1 MVMQLEERFIEH
13 LQTLVPDATHAHYL
27 LAVSGGK
34 DSTALVHLFQHHQLT
49 FEIAHCNFHLRGE
62 DSDHDEQFVQELAAQ
77 TGKQL
82 HVKSFDTLA
91 VQKKSGKSVEMV
103 ARELRYEW
111 FLTLCPEADYVVTAH
126 HADDNAETLLLNLT
140 RGTGLKG
147 MTGIPAR
154 NGRLLRPLLPF
165 TAEEILHYLHENQF
179 PYCTDQTNF
188 STQYQRNKIRH
199 EVLPVL
205 QDINPEIIHTLCNN
219 ISVFKQQ
226 YNFYLSEI
234 QKNISEITFTKDD
247 GFYISCEKLTSSKHA
262 RLLLYEALKSY
273 HFTPSQIEDLR
284 QSLEGISGKTFF
296 SSTHIAL
303 KDREFIIIK
312 KLEEA
317 KFFPKL
323 CQNLEELRAL
333 GFDVE
338 RFSMEHPPQ
347 FPAAADTIYVD
358 AEKMRFPMQVR
369 AWEEGDTFH
378 PFGMN
383 GKQKVSDLFNNLKIN
398 ILQKK
403 NIPLLLIGD
412 KIAWVVGIRADN
424 RFRITSST
432 NFYYTITYHGT
443 F

>member
-1 MVMQLEERFIEH
+1 MMPLEARFLEH
-13 LQTLVPDATHAHYL
+13 LQTLVPDAAHAHYL

-34 DSTALVHLFQHHQLT
+34 DSTALAHLFQHHALS

-62 DSDHDEQFVQELAAQ
+62 DSDRDEQFVQKLAAQ
-77 TGKQL
+77 MGKRL

-91 VQKKSGKSVEMV
+91 VQKNSGKSVEMV

-111 FLTLCPEADYVVTAH
+111 FQTLCPEADYVVTAH

-165 TAEEILHYLHENQF
+165 TAEEILHYLQENQF

-205 QDINPEIIHTLCNN
+205 RELNPEIIHTLCNN
-219 ISVFKQQ
+219 ISVFQQQ
-226 YNFYLSEI
+226 YDFYLSEI
-234 QKNISEITFTKDD
+234 QKYISEITFTKDD
-247 GFYISCEKLTSSKHA
+247 GFYISCEKLKSSEHA
-262 RLLLYEALKSY
+262 RLLLYEALKPY
-273 HFTPSQIEDLR
+273 HFTPSQIEDLW
-284 QSLEGISGKTFF
+284 QSVEGISGKTFF
-296 SSTHIAL
+296 SFTHIAL

-312 KLEEA
+312 KIEEA
-317 KFFPKL
+317 KFFPTL
-323 CQNLEELRAL
+323 CQNLEELKAL

-338 RFSMEHPPQ
+338 LFSMEQPPQ
-347 FPAAADTIYVD
+347 FPAATDTIYVD
-358 AEKMRFPMQVR
+358 ADKMRFPVQVR
-369 AWEEGDTFH
+369 AWEEGDTFQ
-378 PFGMN
+378 PFGMA

-398 ILQKK
+398 VLQKR
-403 NIPLLLIGD
+403 NIPILLIGNE
-412 KIAWVVGIRADN
+412 IAWVVGIRADN

-432 NFYYTITYHGT
+432 NFYYKITYHGT

>member
-1 MVMQLEERFIEH
+1 MMPLEARFLEH
-13 LQTLVPDATHAHYL
+13 LQTLVPDAAHAHYL

-34 DSTALVHLFQHHQLT
+34 DSTALAHLFQHHALS
-49 FEIAHCNFHLRGE
+49 FEMAHCNFHLRGE
-62 DSDHDEQFVQELAAQ
+62 DSDRDEQFVQELAAQ
-77 TGKQL
+77 LGCPL

-91 VQKKSGKSVEMV
+91 VQKNSGKSVEMV
-103 ARELRYEW
+103 AREQRYEW
-111 FLTLCPEADYVVTAH
+111 FSTLCPEADYVVTAH

-165 TAEEILHYLHENQF
+165 TTEEILHYLHKNHF
-179 PYCTDQTNF
+179 PFRTDQTNF
-188 STQYQRNKIRH
+188 SPQYQRNKIRH

-205 QDINPEIIHTLCNN
+205 RELNPEIIHTLCNN

-234 QKNISEITFTKDD
+234 QRYLSEITFTKDEVL
-247 GFYISCEKLTSSKHA
+247 YISCEKLKSLEPA
-262 RLLLYEALKSY
+262 RLLLYEALKPY
-273 HFTPSQIEDLR
+273 HFTPSQTEDLW

-296 SSTHIAL
+296 SSTHTAL
-303 KDREFIIIK
+303 KDREFIMIK
-312 KLEEA
+312 KLGEA
-317 KFFPKL
+317 EILPTL
-323 CQNLEELRAL
+323 CQNLEELKAL

-338 RFSMEHPPQ
+338 LHSMEQKPQ
-347 FPAAADTIYVD
+347 FPAAADTIYID
-358 AEKMRFPMQVR
+358 ADKIRFPMQVR
-369 AWEEGDTFH
+369 AWEEGDTFQ
-378 PFGMN
+378 PFGMA

-398 ILQKK
+398 VLQKR
-403 NIPLLLIGD
+403 NIPILLIGD
-412 KIAWVVGIRADN
+412 EIAWVVGVRADN

-432 NFYYTITYHGT
+432 NRYYKITYHGT